1 MIISNPN
8 TMSYSEAN
16 LQLEERL
23 MRDPLY
29 DPPQGNIKNNKNPD
43 EETNENAKGNNEND
57 KGNNENN
64 NENMNKKGKVFFP
77 SLLAKIAFEG
87 DKYEEIKSDDEVL
100 GHLPMKPDDMDDIAI
115 EELPT
120 IKHSSWYSIFNDHPN
135 RFGQTYIEH
144 MFDSLKYSF
153 ISLFCSIVFFLHA
166 IFPFMFQ
173 FTGSDWIIYLGQ
185 MFIKKRKMA

>member
-1 MIISNPN
+1 
-8 TMSYSEAN
+8 MSQSKVN
-16 LQLEERL
+16 FQLEERL

-29 DPPQGNIKNNKNPD
+29 DPPQGNIAINH
-43 EETNENAKGNNEND
+43 NNENIT
-57 KGNNENN
+57 ENA
-64 NENMNKKGKVFFP
+64 ENTNKETSEENVNKKVKAFFP

-87 DKYEEIKSDDEVL
+87 DKCEEIKTEDEVL
-100 GHLPMKPDDMDDIAI
+100 GHLPTMPDDMDDIAI

-120 IKHSSWYSIFNDHPN
+120 IKHSSWYSIFSDHPN

-185 MFIKKRKMA
+185 MFIKKRKMT